1 MIFKKVAL
9 EFTAF
14 DEESMHEI
22 KRILQTKCPLA
33 PGPLADF
40 RIQESPER
48 ASKKMSR
55 AKRRDQDFVIKDLI
69 LALGLCHNVT
79 PVYEQENGKTVREFQ
94 ASSPDE
100 VALVKFADSMGIQ
113 LLERDQK
120 TIVIQPPGT
129 DQKETYEIL
138 DNFPFSSDTKRMG
151 IILRHVETD
160 TYMFY
165 LKGAE
170 VVMQNLVRPSQRD
183 CILEHC
189 ENLAREGLRTLVIT
203 QKQLQK
209 EEFQRWAARYNEAKA
224 DMNNR
229 KEAMKRVLADLES
242 EMELLGVTGVEDKLQ
257 DNVASTIESLRLA
270 GI

>member
-1 MIFKKVAL
+1 
-9 EFTAF
+9 
-14 DEESMHEI
+14 
-22 KRILQTKCPLA
+22 
-33 PGPLADF
+33 
-40 RIQESPER
+40 
-48 ASKKMSR
+48 
-55 AKRRDQDFVIKDLI
+55 VIKDLI

-79 PVYEQENGKTVREFQ
+79 PVYEREGDMSSRDFQ

-100 VALVKFADSMGIQ
+100 VALVKFADQMGIQ
-113 LLERDQK
+113 LIERDQK
-120 TIVIQPPGT
+120 TIVIKPPGT
-129 DQKETYEIL
+129 SEKESYEIL

-170 VVMQNLVRPSQRD
+170 VVMEKMVRPSQRD
-183 CILEHC
+183 CILEQC
-189 ENLAREGLRTLVIT
+189 ETLAREGLRTLVIS
-203 QKQLQK
+203 QKNLDKQ
-209 EEFQRWAARYNEAKA
+209 EFLKWNERYKEAKA
-224 DMNNR
+224 SMTDR
-229 KEAMKRVLADLES
+229 KEAMIKVLGELES